1 MKFLIFISLLVAV
14 AILNIGYYDE
24 VSDGEINTIYFIKKI
39 PTPRME
45 FHNIHANDGEYRAV
59 ETLSNEY
66 RQYIIDYCKYRLG
79 IDTELTTQTDVNI
92 CAQR

>member
-1 MKFLIFISLLVAV
+1 
-14 AILNIGYYDE
+14 
-24 VSDGEINTIYFIKKI
+24 
-39 PTPRME
+39 ME